1 MSDAV
6 LELAREIEAR
16 SGFVIPP
23 RGLEPLAAIAR
34 GRAAAL
40 GVADIDGYLAR
51 LRAQQESRE
60 WRTLLGRITVKE
72 SRLYR
77 GRPQI
82 EALAQRIVP
91 EIVAGRRAGRIRIW
105 SAGCA
110 RGEEA
115 ATLALILADH
125 PLLAGWQWSILAT
138 DVDDAAL
145 ADAEQGL
152 YGARAMG
159 GVPAAVVERH
169 FERRGELYEM
179 RPGIRAHIRYR
190 HQNLAAQQLDLPE
203 APFDVIFLR
212 NVLIYFSAEVQ
223 RRVVA
228 SVERVLAPRGWLFL
242 GPSESLLPLEVALRP
257 RDLGTCFCYGW
268 TSPEARRET
277 GAGARS
283 GLPPDDPDA
292 ASEAGDGPPPPR
304 LVPAPARLPF
314 EEQAA
319 AMLETLD
326 AADPETGRRAASQL
340 RLDYPESPA
349 AHLLEGLGWLRLGLP
364 ERALLAFRAAR
375 YLAPELAEIRYLLG
389 RTLTEL
395 GRGDQARRE
404 FRAAL
409 AASERPAGA
418 IWTELPRLGVPDL
431 ETIRRRCRE
440 LVTDGT
446 SLSE

>member
-1 MSDAV
+1 MRDVV
-6 LELAREIEAR
+6 LELAREIEAT

-23 RGLEPLAAIAR
+23 RGLEPLAALAR
-34 GRAAAL
+34 ERAMAL
-40 GVADIDGYLAR
+40 GVAGIDGYLAR
-51 LRAQQESRE
+51 LRAQPESHE
-60 WRTLLGRITVKE
+60 WRSLLGRITVKE
-72 SRLYR
+72 SRLFR
-77 GRPQI
+77 GRPRI

-91 EIVAGRRAGRIRIW
+91 EIVAGRAAGRLRIW

-115 ATLALILADH
+115 ATLALVLADH

-152 YGARAMG
+152 YGVRAMG
-159 GVPAAVVERH
+159 GVPAEVVERH

-179 RPGIRAHIRYR
+179 RPRIRSHIHYR
-190 HQNLAAQQLDLPE
+190 HQNLAAPQLDLPE

-268 TSPEARRET
+268 PSPPACPSAGP
-277 GAGARS
+277 GAPS
-283 GLPPDDPDA
+283 VLPA
-292 ASEAGDGPPPPR
+292 AEPSVAGEGSDRPTLPLP
-304 LVPAPARLPF
+304 PAPARLPF

-319 AMLETLD
+319 AMLALLD
-326 AADPETGRRAASQL
+326 AAEPETGRRAASQL

-349 AHLLEGLGWLRLGLP
+349 AHLLEGLGWLRSGLP
-364 ERALLAFRAAR
+364 EQALLAFRAAR
-375 YLAPELAEIRYLLG
+375 YLAPELAEIRFLLG
-389 RTLTEL
+389 RTLAEL
-395 GRGDQARRE
+395 GRRDQARRE

-418 IWTELPRLGVPDL
+418 IWAELPRLGVPDL
-431 ETIRRRCRE
+431 ETIRVRCRE
-440 LVTDGT
+440 LVGGETNISD
-446 SLSE
+446 

>member
-1 MSDAV
+1 MRDVV
-6 LELAREIEAR
+6 LELAREIEAT

-23 RGLEPLAAIAR
+23 RGLEPLAALAR
-34 GRAAAL
+34 ERATAL
-40 GVADIDGYLAR
+40 GVSGIDGYLAR
-51 LRAQQESRE
+51 LRAKPESRE
-60 WRTLLGRITVKE
+60 WRHLLGRITVKE
-72 SRLYR
+72 SRLFR

-82 EALAQRIVP
+82 EAFAQRIVP
-91 EIVAGRRAGRIRIW
+91 EIVAGRGSGRIRIW

-115 ATLALILADH
+115 ATLALVLADH
-125 PLLAGWQWSILAT
+125 PLLAGWEWSILAT

-159 GVPAAVVERH
+159 GVPAEVVERH
-169 FERRGELYEM
+169 FERRGEQYEM
-179 RPGIRAHIRYR
+179 RPRIRAHIRYR
-190 HQNLAAQQLDLPE
+190 HQNLAAPQLDLPE

-268 TSPEARRET
+268 PSPAARPS
-277 GAGARS
+277 AGPAALQAADPPTAGEGS
-283 GLPPDDPDA
+283 DLEPPPLPPA
-292 ASEAGDGPPPPR
+292 A
-304 LVPAPARLPF
+304 ARLPF

-319 AMLETLD
+319 AMLALLD
-326 AADPETGRRAASQL
+326 AGEPETGRRAASQL

-349 AHLLEGLGWLRLGLP
+349 AHLLEGLGFLRSGLP
-364 ERALLAFRAAR
+364 ERAVLAFRAAR
-375 YLAPELAEIRYLLG
+375 YLAPDLAEIRYLLG
-389 RTLTEL
+389 RTLAEL
-395 GRGDQARRE
+395 GRRDQAQRE

-409 AASERPAGA
+409 AASERPSGA
-418 IWTELPRLGVPDL
+418 IWAELPRLGVPDM
-431 ETIRRRCRE
+431 ETIRVRCRE
-440 LVTDGT
+440 LVGGGT
-446 SLSE
+446 SISD

>member
-23 RGLEPLAAIAR
+23 RGLEPLAALAR
-34 GRAAAL
+34 ERAAAL
-40 GVADIDGYLAR
+40 GVAGIDGYLAR
-51 LRAQQESRE
+51 LRAQPESRE
-60 WRTLLGRITVKE
+60 WRCLLGRITVKE

-125 PLLAGWQWSILAT
+125 PLLASWQWSILAT

-159 GVPAAVVERH
+159 GVPADVVERH

-190 HQNLAAQQLDLPE
+190 HQNLAARQLDLPE

-257 RDLGTCFCYGW
+257 RDLDTCFCYGW
-268 TSPEARRET
+268 PSPPARPS
-277 GAGARS
+277 AGPDAPS
-283 GLPPDDPDA
+283 GLPA
-292 ASEAGDGPPPPR
+292 AEPAAAGEGSDRPPLP
-304 LVPAPARLPF
+304 LAAAPARLPF

-395 GRGDQARRE
+395 GRRDQARRE

-440 LVTDGT
+440 LVTGGT